1 MGASEPEQVIE
12 LFCKLFNSNDLDGL
26 IDNLYEDDA
35 VLIPEPGA
43 APLAGKAAVAE
54 VLKGFLGTGGTISV
68 ISTKA
73 VRSGDLAL
81 THTHWRLDIPGA
93 DGMEAQT
100 AEIVRR
106 QPDGSWKYAIDNPW
120 GSAILAAGG

>member
-1 MGASEPEQVIE
+1 MGASEPEQVIDI
-12 LFCKLFNSNDLDGL
+12 FCKLFNSKDLAGL

-35 VLIPEPGA
+35 ILIPEPGA
-43 APLAGKAAVAE
+43 APVAGKAALTE
-54 VLKGFLGTGGTISV
+54 VLKAFVETGGTISV

-93 DGMEAQT
+93 DAMEAQT
-100 AEIVRR
+100 AEVVRR
-106 QPDGSWKYAIDNPW
+106 QPDGTWKYAIDNPW
-120 GSAILAAGG
+120 GTAVLTAGG